1 MSLTWSTGPGEGW
14 LDALFPSFQWM
25 QIRPRT
31 IVDEVEPDT
40 PLPTVAPGDVATRE
54 VCFRLPDG
62 WSVCT
67 LANDVFA
74 TDYGAMGYPEIPQS
88 APEFVPPVVAEVPGV
103 FEPPV
108 VSSDPQT
115 GVSENAE
122 PVAIEWGTVVQAGL
136 DIATQWGRS
145 QPSTIYNYGGGVP
158 LPSPAPTS
166 QLNGASCNCNSNP
179 CVCGTIN
186 GRPAL
191 VDPRTGK
198 RCYRRRRRVMLTEGD
213 FNTLLRIATLP
224 NNANVRTALAKAI
237 GRRRFT
243 YAPQSLPPSR
253 IC

>member
-1 MSLTWSTGPGEGW
+1 MPHMRQPGAGEGW
-14 LDALFPSFQWM
+14 IDIFAPDMYWM
-25 QIRPRT
+25 EIYPGGRQNFDVQSPA
-31 IVDEVEPDT
+31 
-40 PLPTVAPGDVATRE
+40 LPTVAPGDVATAE

-74 TDYGAMGYPEIPQS
+74 TDYAGMGYPQIPAN
-88 APEFVPPVVAEVPGV
+88 APEFVPPIAADVTRIPETV
-103 FEPPV
+103 V
-108 VSSDPQT
+108 VSSHP
-115 GVSENAE
+115 SEVVPE
-122 PVAIEWGTVVQAGL
+122 DEVPIHGEGGWVAGAIDLYENYTNWQ
-136 DIATQWGRS
+136 
-145 QPSTIYNYGGGVP
+145 STPIYNFGGPGVGGGTSI
-158 LPSPAPTS
+158 PSPVTP
-166 QLNGASCNCNSNP
+166 GASCGCNSNP

-237 GRRRFT
+237 GRR
-243 YAPQSLPPSR
+243 
-253 IC
+253 